1 MANGVLIVVTTTRK
15 HLERQTVSVFVMVEL
30 EAVVEFGFNGE
41 DQGTYY
47 DVSSRCI
54 TYLNKHESL
63 EDITKTVDHEV
74 FHFCIDK
81 LNIEID
87 DEQEH
92 KMIYY
97 LQWADEYIDAE

>member
-54 TYLNKHESL
+54 CLLYTSDAADDSL
-63 EDITKTVDHEV
+63 V
-74 FHFCIDK
+74 
-81 LNIEID
+81 
-87 DEQEH
+87 
-92 KMIYY
+92 
-97 LQWADEYIDAE
+97 